1 MSTIFN
7 YQAVA
12 NKLGIPDE
20 VVRIIENDVKKEIPD
35 DNMIMELHILRA
47 LKSYNNKHQR
57 VDAS

>member
-1 MSTIFN
+1 MNAIFN

-20 VVRIIENDVKKEIPD
+20 VVRVIEKEVKKEIPD

-47 LKSYNNKHQR
+47 IKSYNNKFQH
-57 VDAS
+57 VVAS